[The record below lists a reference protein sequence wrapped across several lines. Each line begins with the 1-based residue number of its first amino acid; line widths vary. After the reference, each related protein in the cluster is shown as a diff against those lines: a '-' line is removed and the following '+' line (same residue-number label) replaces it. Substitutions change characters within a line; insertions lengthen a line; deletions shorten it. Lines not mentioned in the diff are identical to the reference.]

1 MSIYVEKR
9 KGILEL
15 LKSSLVSA
23 PVQVKRLVYKTL
35 RRPIMSILRRFETHT
50 ATHSTML
57 EEIQNRAVRFVKNIK
72 GREISTSN
80 EKTKFGLIPKQR
92 AESIL
97 LHQSFD

>member
-15 LKSSLVSA
+15 LNSSLVSA

-57 EEIQNRAVRFVKNIK
+57 EEIQNRAVRFIKCIK
-72 GREISTSN
+72 GRKILISD
-80 EKTKFGLIPKQR
+80 EKAKCGLIPLKDQT
-92 AESIL
+92 
-97 LHQSFD
+97 QQ